1 MTSTYTFGSIAR
13 EVKRRADAKPTV
25 ARIVTVLVMTDATI
39 RVIESDGTMNGIPAV
54 YCETDIDALDYMRDT
69 SALSVNP
76 AWWGVNDD

>member
-1 MTSTYTFGSIAR
+1 
-13 EVKRRADAKPTV
+13 
-25 ARIVTVLVMTDATI
+25 
-39 RVIESDGTMNGIPAV
+39 MNGIPAV